1 MKYYGKIEDN
11 NDLVN
16 KKYVDDNSGSIPND
30 GKLKIRVDEGTPV
43 EVFSANKSTDSTIEF
58 KAGDGISLTQ
68 SQTGGITIANTG
80 GSGTPSTPPGDG
92 KLQVDNDSGTPVD
105 LFTANQSTSSNS
117 LLNFIGTNGITVST
131 SSTNKG
137 ADVTISGSGSSGNPG
152 DGTLYIQTNSDNS
165 NSTSL
170 FTANQS
176 TNTDS
181 TLNFIG
187 AGGITITKTHSDS
200 RSTNITITGS
210 GGTGSNSY
218 NKYSQNTTTS
228 TLSIPSS
235 YKNVVV
241 KFYYNNISTPGS
253 GSGISY
259 TLNLSSGLNEGDEM
273 YIYLRNSGD
282 TAGVN
287 IQVPTSFT
295 FTGSGDSTT
304 HTYPIVYN
312 GYYTNTAGYSNETLN
327 LQYSA
332 ANRNITFTSLVLH
345 VFFDGEVYYINKL
358 QYSPSVT

>member
-16 KKYVDDNSGSIPND
+16 KKYVDDNIGSIPND

-68 SQTGGITIANTG
+68 SQTGGITITNTS

-92 KLQVDNDSGTPVD
+92 TLQVDDNNGNPID
-105 LFTANQSTSSNS
+105 LFKANQSTSSNS

-131 SSTNKG
+131 SSNDKGG
-137 ADVTISGSGSSGNPG
+137 ADVTISGSSGNPG
-152 DGTLYIQTNSDNS
+152 DGTLYIQADSA

-187 AGGITITKTHSDS
+187 AGGITITKTHPSS

-241 KFYYNNISTPGS
+241 KFYYNNISTPGA
-253 GSGISY
+253 GGVSY

-312 GYYTNTAGYSNETLN
+312 GYYTNTAGYNNETLN

-332 ANRNITFTSLVLH
+332 ANRTITFTSLVLH

>member
-1 MKYYGKIEDN
+1 MKYYGKIENN

-16 KKYVDDNSGSIPND
+16 KKYVDDRAVYD

-68 SQTGGITIANTG
+68 SLTGGITITNTG

-92 KLQVDNDSGTPVD
+92 ELQVDNNSGTPVS

-176 TNTDS
+176 TGTNS

-187 AGGITITKTHSDS
+187 AGGITISKTDAS

-241 KFYYNNISTPGS
+241 KFYYNNISTPGA
-253 GSGISY
+253 GGVSY

-312 GYYTNTAGYSNETLN
+312 GYYTNTAGYNNETLN

-332 ANRNITFTSLVLH
+332 ANRTITFTSLVLH